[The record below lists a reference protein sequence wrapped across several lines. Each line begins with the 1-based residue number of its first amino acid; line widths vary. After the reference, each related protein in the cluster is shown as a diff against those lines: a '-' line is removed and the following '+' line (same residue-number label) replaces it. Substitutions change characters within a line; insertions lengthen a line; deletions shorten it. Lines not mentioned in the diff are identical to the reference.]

1 MRSLGTSLTPFWN
14 FQVFAVTKQPWTMND
29 PTESCPGS
37 LRDTNRK
44 LKFQDTEP
52 WGKIADN
59 QNRWLGLPV
68 WISVI
73 TEFGGYLG
81 LRIKDLGAVFAL
93 SRKVCRHWLGM
104 SAWCVIR
111 GWQDSVLPFLDT
123 AWDKINSSSDWF
135 SFFLPENHRR
145 SSVIQGQV

>member
-1 MRSLGTSLTPFWN
+1 MRSLGTSLKPFWN
-14 FQVFAVTKQPWTMND
+14 FHVLAVTKQPCTMNY

-37 LRDTNRK
+37 LRDKNRK
-44 LKFQDTEP
+44 LKLKLK
-52 WGKIADN
+52 WGNIADN
-59 QNRWLGLPV
+59 QNRRLGMPV
-68 WISVI
+68 WISAI

-81 LRIKDLGAVFAL
+81 LRAKKDLAAVFAL

-123 AWDKINSSSDWF
+123 AWDKINSSRDWF

-145 SSVIQGQV
+145 SSVI